1 MAITPLL
8 FPQPGETDTDEEDK
22 YKRRS
27 FFTWFARW
35 LRSRQTTKGPGIGST
50 SRTGTSRT
58 RFTVYMICLILLVFF
73 TVLTV
78 LYHLTRGDNNE
89 YVNQIDD
96 PQFNPMNNPFI
107 RVAGKLLRKRHK
119 DADPVG
125 KDPVN

>member
-1 MAITPLL
+1 MT
-8 FPQPGETDTDEEDK
+8 
-22 YKRRS
+22 
-27 FFTWFARW
+27 
-35 LRSRQTTKGPGIGST
+35 
-50 SRTGTSRT
+50 
-58 RFTVYMICLILLVFF
+58 CLVLLVFL
-73 TVLTV
+73 TILTV
-78 LYHLTRGDNNE
+78 LYHVTRGDNNE